1 MKQFYEKKEKK
12 IKNKYLSNNK
22 KQFKNLLNSNSHF
35 GYNIKDSNPKS
46 FNYVYGK
53 RNNQLILDLDFT
65 AHSLKRSFLMISKL
79 LKRKKKILIVCNDL
93 KTQFLKKE
101 LINSSI
107 EKQVEFITQ
116 RWSGGFITNPLL
128 LGNRLKNISLVISF
142 NDTED
147 DLVIKEAT
155 KKKIPL
161 ISVSNVNID
170 PNLINYPILMNH
182 NNIKSIFFLIFLFK
196 KYLNI

>member
-12 IKNKYLSNNK
+12 IKNKYLSNNNK
-22 KQFKNLLNSNSHF
+22 LFKNLLNSNSHF
-35 GYNIKDSNPKS
+35 GNNIKDSNSKS